1 MITVFFHKNDGD
13 VTHVQK
19 VKVPEGTTIMEAAK
33 FFAEPSINEIP
44 ATCGGTCS
52 CGTCHVHIGND
63 WLDKLP
69 KIDYNTPEIDLL
81 EYQKTYKKGISRLG
95 CQVKLKNEHNGI
107 VVNLLDD
114 ELL

>member
-1 MITVFFHKNDGD
+1 MIKVFFQRKEGD
-13 VTHVQK
+13 ITYVQK
-19 VKVPEGTTIMEAAK
+19 VQVPEGTTIMEAAK
-33 FFAEPSINEIP
+33 FFAEPPIEQIP

-52 CGTCHVHIGND
+52 CGTCHVHIGTY

-81 EYQKTYKKGISRLG
+81 EYNKSYKSGISRLG
-95 CQVKLKNEHNGI
+95 CQVKLTNEHNGI
-107 VVNLLDD
+107 VVNLLND